1 MANKN
6 VYQTYNDDA
15 LKHFGLEDE
24 PTFGLITSNQIDN
37 VLITQDVTTFE
48 KIHNLLGTESLSST
62 EFQSLKRGFI
72 LPKCPTSQDRIKA
85 ACKEHSITITN
96 DYEKADF
103 IITHDEFK
111 ESFRNGEKIKIQT
124 LMYKLWNY
132 QTTPG
137 TSTGDTWLDNLIKGN
152 CNEVIVD
159 EKFEDGGIAVHRCES
174 GTDLMDEWGLPGL
187 ALNLAYLVDTN
198 EMEVLNVETLL
209 HSSANITELNE
220 TLVNELTTWIDS
232 YDTDNLAV
240 AAKILPTIDYT
251 KKPHLMWQLA
261 QNINGRMYNF
271 NREKDVQYWMDQ
283 SELSTLYHNSAEEM
297 ILKLEEEGKLCNESF
312 KYLER
317 IVRKDIS
324 IHNRELYVFKVSV
337 KKEYRK
343 FLQ

>member
-48 KIHNLLGTESLSST
+48 RIENLLITETLSST

-111 ESFRNGEKIKIQT
+111 ENFRNGEKIKIQT

-132 QTTPG
+132 QTTTG
-137 TSTGDTWLDNLIKGN
+137 TSAGCSWIDDLIKGSG
-152 CNEVIVD
+152 NEVIID
-159 EKFEDGGIAVHRCES
+159 EKFEEGGIAAHRCES

-271 NREKDVQYWMDQ
+271 NREKDVQYWIDQ

-297 ILKLEEEGKLCNESF
+297 ILKLEEEDKLCNESF